1 VERSSEARG
10 RRLQFLKF
18 LRGVERDRCESAPHG
33 RGRPHSLAHAR
44 RAVVSWPAPRP
55 VMLWSAGDPWR
66 GRRRRGAAAS
76 NSSNFSAASK
86 ETAVNPPRM
95 DADGPTASPT
105 RDEPSSAGQRPVRG
119 CCGVLGTRGEV
130 VGGAGNGGVS
140 PHSVGSVDKK
150 TRRISKT
157 LATHHGAWADVGH
170 NPLGTILCTSASG
183 VPYNVDRPE
192 AQEGGKASRQHAG
205 GAAARQNPESSG
217 NCYKETTAV
226 SSERREA
233 GYPSAAEGGQVA
245 CCRRRRTQAVGRDAR
260 TGGDPGLALARQQ

>member
-1 VERSSEARG
+1 MC
-10 RRLQFLKF
+10 L
-18 LRGVERDRCESAPHG
+18 
-33 RGRPHSLAHAR
+33 
-44 RAVVSWPAPRP
+44 
-55 VMLWSAGDPWR
+55 
-66 GRRRRGAAAS
+66 
-76 NSSNFSAASK
+76 
-86 ETAVNPPRM
+86 
-95 DADGPTASPT
+95 
-105 RDEPSSAGQRPVRG
+105 
-119 CCGVLGTRGEV
+119 
-130 VGGAGNGGVS
+130 
-140 PHSVGSVDKK
+140 
-150 TRRISKT
+150 
-157 LATHHGAWADVGH
+157 H
-170 NPLGTILCTSASG
+170 NPLGTIMCTSASG

>member
-1 VERSSEARG
+1 
-10 RRLQFLKF
+10 
-18 LRGVERDRCESAPHG
+18 
-33 RGRPHSLAHAR
+33 
-44 RAVVSWPAPRP
+44 
-55 VMLWSAGDPWR
+55 MLWSAGDPWR

-140 PHSVGSVDKK
+140 PHPSDPLIKK
-150 TRRISKT
+150 RVELVKRWLHTM
-157 LATHHGAWADVGH
+157 GH